1 MGSIGITLSVLVRKG
16 QLDLITL
23 LVDSQNDQNLQKKTT
38 KNSTCKEAAVGSHQV
53 SAVVNIRKMGDQD
66 NKVCEWLERKVGMQS
81 GRWMC
86 GMDDGGG
93 QERSGFIDGVSNE
106 YLHKKMNGASG
117 LRKRADTKVAS
128 REPPQTVAKTLTMS
142 AAIKS
147 KPLQTGSNWCTPKIL
162 SLLIGKPI
170 GNSRWRCS
178 CNHPL
183 PHPVSERTFALANG

>member
-1 MGSIGITLSVLVRKG
+1 MIHKIIRIYK
-16 QLDLITL
+16 
-23 LVDSQNDQNLQKKTT
+23 KKTT

-106 YLHKKMNGASG
+106 HLHKKMNGASG
-117 LRKRADTKVAS
+117 LRKRADTKVPINLHSVIWPAES
-128 REPPQTVAKTLTMS
+128 HHKR
-142 AAIKS
+142 
-147 KPLQTGSNWCTPKIL
+147 LQK
-162 SLLIGKPI
+162 
-170 GNSRWRCS
+170 R
-178 CNHPL
+178 
-183 PHPVSERTFALANG
+183 